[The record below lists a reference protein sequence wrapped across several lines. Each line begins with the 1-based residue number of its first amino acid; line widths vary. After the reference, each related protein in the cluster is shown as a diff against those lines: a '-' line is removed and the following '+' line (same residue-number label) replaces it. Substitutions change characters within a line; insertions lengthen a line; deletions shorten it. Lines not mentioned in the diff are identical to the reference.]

1 MAAPDGTAADER
13 SRRATAVGLF
23 SSRRAGLGVTALPGV
38 TWIALLL
45 LAPLAFMTAVSFVTR
60 DPLTYQIVWEPSLD
74 NYRDLFVGGTNEFS
88 LGPVGFRATAFEKA
102 LLLSYAIAA
111 VSTALCLVLAFPL
124 AYVMT
129 RLDDRTFRTVIYL
142 VLLPFFT
149 MYLVRAYSWRLM
161 FGQSGVLNQVA
172 GVLGVGPVGLF
183 GYGVPAIVVGLTHA
197 YFPYMLITLYASLDG
212 LDFSLVEAARDLGAS
227 RVDVVRDHV
236 IPLTM
241 PGIIGGSLFVFV
253 PSVGAFIT
261 PRILGL
267 GKVQMIGVLIERR
280 AIGAAS
286 NAPAAGA
293 ASAVVVLTIV
303 AALLVVFRYV
313 DLDELGGA

>member
-1 MAAPDGTAADER
+1 MAAPDRDE
-13 SRRATAVGLF
+13 SLRATLVGAL
-23 SSRRAGLGVTALPGV
+23 SSDRTGLGVTALPGAV
-38 TWIALLL
+38 WIALLL

-60 DPLTYQIVWEPSLD
+60 DPLTYQIVWEPSLE
-74 NYRDLFVGGTNEFS
+74 NYRDLFVGGTTEYS
-88 LGPVGFRATAFEKA
+88 LGPVGFQATAFEQA
-102 LLLSYAIAA
+102 MLLSYAIATVA
-111 VSTALCLVLAFPL
+111 TVLCLVLAFPL
-124 AYVMT
+124 AYAMT
-129 RLDDRTFRTVIYL
+129 RLGDRAFKVTIYL

-161 FGQSGVLNQVA
+161 FGGSGVLNQALGAV
-172 GVLGVGPVGLF
+172 GVGPVGLF
-183 GYGVPAIVVGLTHA
+183 EYGVPAIIVGLTHA

-227 RVDVVRDHV
+227 RVDVVKDHIV
-236 IPLTM
+236 PLAL

-261 PRILGL
+261 PQILGL
-267 GKVQMIGVLIERR
+267 GTVQMIGILIERR

-293 ASAVVVLTIV
+293 ASVIVVLTIV
-303 AALLVVFRYV
+303 VALLVVFRYV